1 MHWDAGTI
9 MRICI
14 GVFFLAFGAG
24 VAYSLFR
31 MGGMFRRLTNI
42 LTDANKEVAPIL
54 SRVEATLDGVN
65 AELGKVDQI
74 TGSIAQM
81 VSTMEHATSAVERGV
96 STPLKKAGSL
106 MTGVSEAVTSFFS
119 GRQRGA
125 S

>member
-1 MHWDAGTI
+1 MNWDAGTI

-31 MGGMFRRLTNI
+31 LGGMFRRLTNI
-42 LTDANKEVAPIL
+42 LTDANQEVVPL
-54 SRVEATLDGVN
+54 LNRLETTLDGVN

-81 VSTMEHATSAVERGV
+81 VGTMEHATSAVERGV

-106 MTGVSEAVTSFFS
+106 VSGVSEAVGAFFS
-119 GRQRGA
+119 GRQKGPE
-125 S
+125 